1 MNYPDWARRT
11 FLKRAGQGL
20 VSLPLLAAL
29 PASLEAQETT
39 KQHTKG
45 RAASAAEKPVV
56 KLNVRDFGA
65 TGDGK
70 TKDTLAMQQALDRCS
85 VLGGGEVL
93 VPSGEYLTGALVLR
107 SNTTL
112 RIEEGASLMGSPDIA
127 DYPMTQVRWEGR
139 WIKGYGAFVSAQG
152 AENITI
158 IGKGKIIASPAIKG
172 RVVRADGSPMVY
184 TRPTAGAPRNP
195 DGPTNIARQ
204 DIIRHPAL
212 MEFTYCKNLLV
223 QDVFTQGNDMCS
235 THPVYCENGTFKNV
249 TVHSGADGIDVD
261 SCKHVVIDGC
271 EFETHDDCISL
282 KSGRGMEANVI
293 GAICE
298 DVRISNCTFNDGVW
312 ACIGNGSETSGG
324 IRNVLVEH
332 CKCLGARTHAIYIKS
347 RPGRGAFIEDITMND
362 LEVSNAKLGFLR
374 INILNS
380 GLQDPNPVPGLDGIP
395 TIRNYK
401 FSNIRVTDVPV
412 LVQASEIHPDK
423 PLDGFSLTN
432 VTGTCGKGILLANMK
447 HFELKDIKVTGF
459 SGPLLSTQNVTGR
472 DLDGAVPLTETA
484 KIPDPI
490 PIHESINAL
499 IDVSAYN
506 VTNSVIFGAP
516 PVNTGT
522 PSTFGKVTS
531 QANNSRDIQLAFR
544 LNF

>member
-1 MNYPDWARRT
+1 MTESNWARRL

-20 VSLPLLAAL
+20 AALPLLAML
-29 PASLEAQETT
+29 PEDLEAKSTP
-39 KQHTKG
+39 
-45 RAASAAEKPVV
+45 RADAKHPATAERVKPTV
-56 KLNVRDFGA
+56 KLNVRDLGA

-70 TKDTLAMQQALDRCS
+70 TKDTLAIQQALDRCAL
-85 VLGGGEVL
+85 LGGGEVV

-112 RIEEGASLMGSPDIA
+112 RVDEGASLLGSSDIA

-139 WIKGYGAFVSAQG
+139 WIKGYGAFVSAQS

-158 IGKGKIIASPAIKG
+158 IGKGKIIASPEIKG
-172 RVVRADGSPMVY
+172 RVVHADGSPMVY
-184 TRPTAGAPRNP
+184 TRPPAGAPRNP
-195 DGPTNIARQ
+195 DGPTNVARQ

-212 MEFTYCKNLLV
+212 MEFTYCRNVLV
-223 QDVFTQGNDMCS
+223 QDVFTQGNDMWS
-235 THPVYCENGTFKNV
+235 THPVYCENVTFKNV
-249 TVHSGADGIDVD
+249 TIHSGADGIDVD
-261 SCKHVVIDGC
+261 SCKHVLIDGC
-271 EFETHDDCISL
+271 EFETRDDCISL

-293 GAICE
+293 GVVCE
-298 DVRISNCTFNDGVW
+298 DVKISNCTFKDAVW
-312 ACIGNGSETSGG
+312 ACIGIGSETSGG

-332 CKCLGARTHAIYIKS
+332 CKCLGANTHAIYIKS
-347 RPGRGAFIEDITMND
+347 KPGRGAFIEDITMND
-362 LEVSNAKLGFLR
+362 LEVSNTKLGFLR

-412 LVQASEIHPDK
+412 LVQADEIHPDK

-447 HFELKDIKVTGF
+447 HVDLKEINVTGF
-459 SGPLLSTQNVTGR
+459 AGPLLSTQNVTGKG
-472 DLDGAVPLTETA
+472 LDGAVPLTETP

-490 PIHESINAL
+490 Q
-499 IDVSAYN
+499 
-506 VTNSVIFGAP
+506 P
-516 PVNTGT
+516 PAQPYV
-522 PSTFGKVTS
+522 
-531 QANNSRDIQLAFR
+531 LH
-544 LNF
+544 